1 VAGIPAVFMLVMTIW
16 AVTMN
21 QFTFGASHN
30 LLLQIVNFIILV
42 IAVWIAI
49 EGAIKFFS
57 PRHTTEEPAAVAT

>member
-1 VAGIPAVFMLVMTIW
+1 MLIMTIW

-21 QFTFGASHN
+21 QFTFATSHN

-49 EGAIKFFS
+49 EGTIKFLTPQDMSKTPS
-57 PRHTTEEPAAVAT
+57 PAVM